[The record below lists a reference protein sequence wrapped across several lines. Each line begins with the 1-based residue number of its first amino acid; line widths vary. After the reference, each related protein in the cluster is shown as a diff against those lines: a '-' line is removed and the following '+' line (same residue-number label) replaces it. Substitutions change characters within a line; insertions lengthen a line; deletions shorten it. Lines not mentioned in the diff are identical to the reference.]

1 MQIKYNK
8 GEPRLGYFNEEGRTY
23 VWRRRLAR
31 ISKDSSSHVERGFI
45 KIENYFNKRM
55 LQNPG
60 SDRRSVLRLNKNIE
74 SHTKVFRYPN
84 GKRGMFVNV
93 INFNIRHSS
102 GDSGHEIATIMEAI
116 TGLSLHDRQWM
127 HENHYG
133 LMAFGEHAVQQIK
146 SQE

>member
-1 MQIKYNK
+1 M
-8 GEPRLGYFNEEGRTY
+8 GYFNEEGRKY
-23 VWRRRLAR
+23 LWRRRLAR
-31 ISKDSSSHVERGFI
+31 ISKDNSSHVHSGFI
-45 KIENYFNKRM
+45 NIENYFNKRM
-55 LQNPG
+55 FQNPG
-60 SDRRSVLRLNKNIE
+60 SDERSVLRLQSNI
-74 SHTKVFRYPN
+74 KKLDKDVFRYPN

-93 INFNIRHSS
+93 INFNIRHPSS
-102 GDSGHEIATIMEAI
+102 DSGHEIATIMEAI